1 MSFILFIAAVIGL
14 NVYDWWKLK
23 RAFLHGHALGA
34 AVLLVF
40 ILLLLLGPA
49 WMRPLFSRGNQPR
62 FLVQAC
68 WIWLAWSFWMFVALL
83 ACDLWNVGLL
93 LCQMSF
99 KQAVPVHWMLE
110 PQGCVWVAIG
120 FVAFGTLWGLVEANA
135 IRLRTV
141 EIASPKVP
149 ETADGFK
156 LVLLSDVHIGPAVTE
171 GRLEKT
177 VRMVKEASPDLVLSA
192 GDLIDGSQEREL
204 KLAERLAVLAPTYG
218 KIAVYGN
225 HDVYSGLDF
234 SRKCHAAAG
243 FQLLE
248 NQSAQPVEW
257 LWIYGEKDPASGWH
271 PGYKGETAG
280 ESVEK
285 GPEGAFHILLKH
297 RPDVRKLTD
306 GEAPSLPPPS
316 PLPDLQLSGHSH
328 GGQIFPFNFLVRL
341 QYKYKEGKL
350 HKLPDGM
357 NLYVSPGTGVWGP
370 PFRLFARPEITMFVF
385 HKE

>member
-23 RAFLHGHALGA
+23 RAFLQGHAIGA

-68 WIWLAWSFWMFVALL
+68 WIWLAWSFWMFVALILCDIWNL
-83 ACDLWNVGLL
+83 ALL
-93 LCQMSF
+93 LWQLYVRPGGTV
-99 KQAVPVHWMLE
+99 QWMLG

-149 ETADGFK
+149 SEANGFKMVLLTDLHLGPAATQARMRKVIETA
-156 LVLLSDVHIGPAVTE
+156 
-171 GRLEKT
+171 
-177 VRMVKEASPDLVLSA
+177 EAAAPDLILSA
-192 GDLIDGSQEREL
+192 GDLIDGSSERERHL
-204 KLAERLAVLAPTYG
+204 ATQLRKLAPPLG

-234 SRKCHAAAG
+234 SRDCHKLAG

-248 NQSAQPVEW
+248 NQSAQPTDW

-271 PGYKGETAG
+271 PGYKGEMEADG
-280 ESVEK
+280 GVK
-285 GPEGAFHILLKH
+285 APEGVFRVLLKH
-297 RPDVRKLTD
+297 RPDVVKHE
-306 GEAPSLPPPS
+306 GEAPSF
-316 PLPDLQLSGHSH
+316 DLQLSGHSH
-328 GGQIFPFNFLVRL
+328 GGQIFPFNLLVRL
-341 QYKYKEGKL
+341 QYKYKEGRL
-350 HKLPDGM
+350 HSLPGGM
-357 NLYVSPGTGVWGP
+357 KLYVSPGTGVWGP
-370 PFRLFARPEITMFVF
+370 PFRLFARPEITLFVF
-385 HKE
+385 RKE

>member
-23 RAFLHGHALGA
+23 RAFLHGHAIGA

-68 WIWLAWSFWMFVALL
+68 WIWLAWSFWMFVALI

-93 LCQMSF
+93 LWQMYVRP
-99 KQAVPVHWMLE
+99 AGTVLWMLG

-135 IRLRTV
+135 IRIRRV
-141 EIASPKVP
+141 EIVSSKVP

-156 LVLLSDVHIGPAVTE
+156 LALLTDVHLGPAATQGKLDKV
-171 GRLEKT
+171 L
-177 VRMVKEASPDLVLSA
+177 RMVAEASPDLVLSA
-192 GDLIDGSQEREL
+192 GDLIDGSQDREL
-204 KLAERLAVLAPTYG
+204 KLSEQLATLAPPFG

-234 SRKCHAAAG
+234 SRKCHAYAG

-248 NQSAQPVEW
+248 NQSAQPVDW

-271 PGYKGETAG
+271 PGYKGEKEVLGGLQA
-280 ESVEK
+280 
-285 GPEGAFHILLKH
+285 PEGVFRLLLKH
-297 RPDVRKLTD
+297 RPD
-306 GEAPSLPPPS
+306 APKEEGAPF
-316 PLPDLQLSGHSH
+316 DLQLSGHSH

-341 QYKYKEGKL
+341 QYKYKEGRL
-350 HKLPDGM
+350 HTLPGGM
-357 NLYVSPGTGVWGP
+357 KLYVSPGTGVWGP
-370 PFRLFARPEITMFVF
+370 PFRLFARPEITLFVF

>member
-23 RAFLHGHALGA
+23 RAFLQGHAIGA
-34 AVLLVF
+34 AVLLIF

-68 WIWLAWSFWMFVALL
+68 WIWLAWSFWMFVALI

-93 LCQMSF
+93 LWQMYVRPAGTV
-99 KQAVPVHWMLE
+99 QWMLG

-120 FVAFGTLWGLVEANA
+120 FVVFGTLWGLVEANA
-135 IRLRTV
+135 IRIHRV
-141 EIASPKVP
+141 EIVSPKVP
-149 ETADGFK
+149 ETANGFK
-156 LVLLSDVHIGPAVTE
+156 LALLTDVHLGPAATQGKLDKV
-171 GRLEKT
+171 L
-177 VRMVKEASPDLVLSA
+177 RMVAEASPDLVLSA

-204 KLAERLAVLAPTYG
+204 KLSEQLATLAPPFG

-225 HDVYSGLDF
+225 HDVYSGLDY
-234 SRKCHAAAG
+234 SRKCHASAG

-248 NQSAQPVEW
+248 NQSAQPVDW

-271 PGYKGETAG
+271 PGYKGEKEVLGGLQA
-280 ESVEK
+280 
-285 GPEGAFHILLKH
+285 PEGVFRLLLKH
-297 RPDVRKLTD
+297 RPDAPK
-306 GEAPSLPPPS
+306 GEGAPF
-316 PLPDLQLSGHSH
+316 DLQLSGHSH

-341 QYKYKEGKL
+341 QYKYKEGRL
-350 HKLPDGM
+350 HTLPGGM
-357 NLYVSPGTGVWGP
+357 KLYVSPGTGVWGP
-370 PFRLFARPEITMFVF
+370 PFRLFARPEITLFVF

>member
-23 RAFLHGHALGA
+23 RAFLQGHAIGA

-68 WIWLAWSFWMFVALL
+68 WIWLAWSFWMFVALI

-93 LCQMSF
+93 LWQMYVRPAGTV
-99 KQAVPVHWMLE
+99 QWMLG

-120 FVAFGTLWGLVEANA
+120 FVVFGTLWGLVEANA
-135 IRLRTV
+135 IRIRRV
-141 EIASPKVP
+141 EIVSPKVP

-156 LVLLSDVHIGPAVTE
+156 LALLTDVHLGPAATQGKLDKV
-171 GRLEKT
+171 L
-177 VRMVKEASPDLVLSA
+177 RMVAEASPDLVLSA
-192 GDLIDGSQEREL
+192 GDLIDGSQDREL
-204 KLAERLAVLAPTYG
+204 KLSEQLATLAPPFG

-234 SRKCHAAAG
+234 SRKCHASAG

-248 NQSAQPVEW
+248 NQSAQPVDW

-271 PGYKGETAG
+271 PGYKGEKEALG
-280 ESVEK
+280 
-285 GPEGAFHILLKH
+285 GLQAPEGVFRLLLKH
-297 RPDVRKLTD
+297 RPDAPK
-306 GEAPSLPPPS
+306 GEGAPF
-316 PLPDLQLSGHSH
+316 DLQLSGHSH
-328 GGQIFPFNFLVRL
+328 GGQIFPFNLLVRL
-341 QYKYKEGKL
+341 QYKYKEGRL
-350 HKLPDGM
+350 HTLPGGM
-357 NLYVSPGTGVWGP
+357 KLYVSPGTGVWGP
-370 PFRLFARPEITMFVF
+370 PFRLFARPEITLFVF